1 MRLASGLEW
10 LPMKRKDLGNYTYT
24 ENLRDGRSV
33 TIRAIRPD
41 DKGNLIDALNKV
53 SPQSLYFRLFSG
65 KRKFSDEEVNQITKV
80 DFVNVVALVAVL
92 EKDGVERIV
101 GGGRYIRIG
110 TSETGQS
117 AEVAFL
123 IDDAHQGLGIG
134 SRIFKHLVAIA
145 RESGIT
151 HFEAEV
157 LPSNA
162 PMLRLFE
169 RSGLRV
175 EKTLTGGS
183 VHVTIQLAPA
193 EAVSRRSRMS

>member
-1 MRLASGLEW
+1 
-10 LPMKRKDLGNYTYT
+10 MKGNDIVNYNST
-24 ENLRDGRSV
+24 EHLRDGRSV

-41 DKGNLIDALNKV
+41 DKGLLIDTLSKV
-53 SPQSLYFRLFSG
+53 SPQSLYLRLFSG
-65 KRKFSDEEVNQITKV
+65 KRKFSDDEMNQIATV

-92 EKDGVERIV
+92 DEDGSDKIV

-110 TSETGQS
+110 PSGTGQR

-134 SRIFKHLVAIA
+134 SRIFKHLLEIA

-162 PMLRLFE
+162 PMLRLFA
-169 RSGLRV
+169 RSGLPV
-175 EKTLTGGS
+175 GKTMTRDS
-183 VHVTIQLAPA
+183 VHVTIQLNPA
-193 EAVSRRSRMS
+193 

>member
-1 MRLASGLEW
+1 MNQDDIR
-10 LPMKRKDLGNYTYT
+10 NYISK
-24 ENLRDGRSV
+24 ENLRDRRSII
-33 TIRAIRPD
+33 IRAIRPD
-41 DKGNLIDALNKV
+41 DKGLLIDTLSKV
-53 SPQSLYFRLFSG
+53 SPQSLYLRLFSG
-65 KRKFSDEEVNQITKV
+65 KRKFSDDEMNQIATV

-92 EKDGVERIV
+92 DEDGSDKIV

-110 TSETGQS
+110 PSATGQR

-134 SRIFKHLVAIA
+134 SRIFKHLLEIA

-162 PMLRLFE
+162 PMLRLFA
-169 RSGLRV
+169 RSGLPV
-175 EKTLTGGS
+175 GKTMTRDS
-183 VHVTIQLAPA
+183 VHVTIQLNPA
-193 EAVSRRSRMS
+193 

>member
-1 MRLASGLEW
+1 MDRDDIA
-10 LPMKRKDLGNYTYT
+10 NFAYT
-24 ENLRDGRSV
+24 EHLRDGRSV

-41 DKGNLIDALNKV
+41 DKGGLIEALNKV

-65 KRKFSDEEVNQITKV
+65 KRKFSDEEMHQMTAV
-80 DFVNVVALVAVL
+80 DFVNVVALVAAL

-110 TSETGQS
+110 PSRAGQS

-134 SRIFKHLVAIA
+134 SRIFKHLMTIA

-162 PMLRLFE
+162 PMLSLFD
-169 RSGLRV
+169 RSGFPV
-175 EKTLTGGS
+175 DKTPEEGS
-183 VHVTIQLAPA
+183 VHVTIGLASA
-193 EAVSRRSRMS
+193 EADSRRSRSR